1 MHDDTKKPKQISLL
15 ASKLLDDL
23 LLALA
28 DRLGVKDLAQGY
40 VSSSNYGDRVL
51 VFESVRLKLI
61 TLTSQ
66 SFNRSQ

>member
-1 MHDDTKKPKQISLL
+1 MHDDTKKPKQISFL

-40 VSSSNYGDRVL
+40 VSSSNYRDRVP